1 MTSVRWHALLAAVLM
16 LAAAG
21 LTWVGRPSIH
31 LADRIGQPD
40 LERMF
45 PAQFGDWRI
54 ATDRVVVMPAP
65 DVQARLDA
73 IYNQLLTRNYVNGAG
88 HTIMLSVAYGGDQ
101 SEATRAHRPE
111 ICYPT
116 QGFNISWDQPAQLS
130 IDGGTLPVRTLM
142 AHFGNRQEPITYW
155 IVVGQEVATSGMQ
168 QKLAQ
173 MRYGLR
179 GLIADGMLVR
189 VSSIDPDREHAYAV
203 QAGFIADL
211 AASMPAAVRARA
223 FGELAH

>member
-1 MTSVRWHALLAAVLM
+1 MTAVRWHALLAALLM
-16 LAAAG
+16 LVAAG
-21 LTWVGRPSIH
+21 LTYLGRPSVH
-31 LADRIGQPD
+31 LADRIGKPD

-54 ATDRVVVMPAP
+54 ATDHVVVMPAP

-73 IYNQLLTRNYVNGAG
+73 IYNQLLTRNYVNAAG
-88 HTIMLSVAYGGDQ
+88 QAVMLSVAYGGDQ

-111 ICYPT
+111 ICYPV
-116 QGFNISWDQPAQLS
+116 QGFDISWDRPAQLS
-130 IDGGTLPVRTLM
+130 VAGGMLPVRTLM
-142 AHFGNRQEPITYW
+142 AHFGNRHEPITYW
-155 IVVGQEVATSGMQ
+155 IVVGEEVVTSGMQ

-179 GLIADGMLVR
+179 GLIPDGMLVR
-189 VSSIDPDREHAYAV
+189 VSSIDGDRDRAYGV

-211 AASMPAAVRARA
+211 ADSMPPTLRARA
-223 FGELAH
+223 FGDLAH

>member
-1 MTSVRWHALLAAVLM
+1 MTAVRWHALLAALLM
-16 LAAAG
+16 LLAAG
-21 LTWVGRPSIH
+21 LTYLGRPDIH

-45 PAQFGDWRI
+45 PAQFGGWRI
-54 ATDRVVVMPAP
+54 AADHVVVMPAP

-73 IYNQLLTRNYVNGAG
+73 IYNRMLTRNYVNAAG
-88 HTIMLSVAYGGDQ
+88 HSIMLSVAYGGDQ

-116 QGFNISWDQPAQLS
+116 QGFDISWDKPAQLS
-130 IDGGTLPVRTLM
+130 IPGGTLPVRTLM
-142 AHFGNRQEPITYW
+142 AHFGSRQEPITYW
-155 IVVGQEVATSGMQ
+155 IVVGEEVAISGMQ

-179 GLIADGMLVR
+179 GLIPDGMLVR
-189 VSSIDPDREHAYAV
+189 VSSIDGDRDHAYGVHAH
-203 QAGFIADL
+203 FIADL
-211 AASMPAAVRARA
+211 AASMPPTLRARA
-223 FGELAH
+223 FGQLAH

>member
-1 MTSVRWHALLAAVLM
+1 MTSVRWHALMAAVLM

-21 LTWVGRPSIH
+21 LTYLGRPTNH

-54 ATDRVVVMPAP
+54 AADRVLVAPAP

-73 IYNQLLTRNYVNGAG
+73 IYNQLLTRTYVNDAG

-101 SEATRAHRPE
+101 SDATRAHRPE

-116 QGFNISWDQPAQLS
+116 QGFDISYDKPGQLPVA
-130 IDGGTLPVRTLM
+130 GGTLPVRRLM
-142 AHFGNRQEPITYW
+142 SHFGIEMSRSPTGSSSAPWSPPPGW
-155 IVVGQEVATSGMQ
+155 IRSWRRCAMGC
-168 QKLAQ
+168 
-173 MRYGLR
+173 
-179 GLIADGMLVR
+179 
-189 VSSIDPDREHAYAV
+189 
-203 QAGFIADL
+203 
-211 AASMPAAVRARA
+211 AA
-223 FGELAH
+223 